1 MATKPHVHLCQV
13 VFPSKTGMPRD
24 SVVNTLWFIKTDPV
38 DETESAALGS
48 AVRAAYTSSTGMAIA
63 GWMSG
68 GMSGIIQTR
77 VYHWV
82 DPLPRTPD
90 ISQGNFSPTS
100 AEDGLPEEV
109 AACLSFKVG
118 TDSAPATRRGRI
130 FLGPLRNVVV
140 DYDENLSP
148 RLHSVA
154 IGAFV
159 SLGQKIFDNSAAA
172 GFTWAVYSRKMN
184 EALPVGAVW
193 VDHAFDT
200 QRRRG
205 QRATARTVQ
214 ALS

>member
-1 MATKPHVHLCQV
+1 MATKPHLHLCQV
-13 VFPSKTGMPRD
+13 VFPSKTGIPRD
-24 SVVNTLWFIKTDPV
+24 SVVNTLWFVKSDPV
-38 DETESAALGS
+38 DETESAALAS
-48 AVRAAYTSSTGMAIA
+48 AVRAAYTSSTGMAVG

-68 GMSGIIQTR
+68 AMSGIIETR

-82 DPLPRTPD
+82 DGLPREPD
-90 ISQGNFSPTS
+90 ISQGNFSPST
-100 AEDGLPEEV
+100 AEDSLPEEV

-118 TDSAPATRRGRI
+118 TGPAPATRRGRI
-130 FLGPLRNVVV
+130 FLGPLRQSVL

-172 GFTWAVYSRKMN
+172 GFSWSVYSRKLN
-184 EALPVGAVW
+184 EALPVGTIW

-205 QRATARTVQ
+205 QRATLRSSQ
-214 ALS
+214 AVS